1 MTWLVTGASGQLGM
15 AFQRA
20 LPTDG
25 TVCFADRTICNL
37 AESQSLADCLTTKQP
52 SVIINCAA
60 YTAVDA
66 AEDDR
71 MTAFR
76 VNATAVGE
84 MAKWAADHGVL
95 MVHFSTDYV
104 FDGTDTGSYTEEA
117 LVNPQSVYG
126 HSKAAGEVLFT
137 ESGASGFCLR
147 TSWVHSNDGRNFFL
161 TMKKLMQ
168 ERDQLRVVEDQ
179 RGVPTTTDFL
189 VDVTRHLIA
198 HRLQGDGKMPNILHA
213 VPDGNTSWF
222 GFASHIRE
230 MMARRNGGTDL
241 AEIEPIASSEFPQA
255 ARRPPNSAM
264 SNALLAATLGR
275 AAGDWTNWHSKL
287 YDW

>member
-20 LPTDG
+20 LPSDG
-25 TVCFADRTICNL
+25 SICFADRTICDL
-37 AESQSLADCLTTKQP
+37 SESQSLTKCLTENQP

-71 MTAFR
+71 KTAFR

-84 MAKWAADHGVL
+84 MAKWAADHGAL

-104 FDGTDTGSYTEEA
+104 FDGNASGSYAEEA
-117 LVNPQSVYG
+117 QVNPQSVYG
-126 HSKAAGEVLFT
+126 HSKAAGEALFT
-137 ESGASGFCLR
+137 ESGVPGFCLR
-147 TSWVHSNDGRNFFL
+147 TSWVHSNDGRNFLL

-198 HRLQGDGKMPNILHA
+198 RQLQGDGAVPTILHA
-213 VPDGNTSWF
+213 VPDGNTTWF
-222 GFASHIRE
+222 GFASHIRR
-230 MMARRNGGTDL
+230 MMMRRNGGTNL
-241 AEIEPIASSEFPQA
+241 AEVTPIASSEFPQA
-255 ARRPPNSAM
+255 ARRPPNSVM
-264 SNALLAATLGR
+264 SNALLAATLDR
-275 AAGDWTNWHSKL
+275 AADDWTDWHNRL